1 MIKTR
6 ISIDP
11 ESILFLC
18 SHVHPIIHTY
28 IAKNNTR
35 FFRGLAQSTAVMLQ
49 PAYKIHITSII
60 WYICV
65 FPPSQLRVDVDFSH
79 VHPIIHTYRDVRF
92 SRERAVDRGDATAS
106 L

>member
-28 IAKNNTR
+28 RET
-35 FFRGLAQSTAVMLQ
+35 
-49 PAYKIHITSII
+49 
-60 WYICV
+60 
-65 FPPSQLRVDVDFSH
+65 
-79 VHPIIHTYRDVRF
+79 RF
-92 SRERAVDRGDATAS
+92 SRQRAIDRRDAAAN